1 MRFSDLITS
10 ALKSLATHKGRSA
23 FTVLG
28 IVIGITSII
37 VIMSV
42 GSGAKSLVLQE
53 VQSFGP
59 NTIFV
64 LPGRQPSGFM
74 DFGGTLMS
82 DSLKN
87 KDFEDLA
94 KKENVPDAVRVVP
107 YVFGPATA
115 VYESDTYDTT
125 VIGSTPGVADSF
137 SLTVQEGRFFDDSD
151 VSDHARVAVIGPKIA
166 DELFGAQDPI
176 GEKIRVNNVPFR
188 IIGLLEAKG
197 RGSFIDFD
205 KAVMAP
211 YTAVQSDVLG
221 IHHIQRISI
230 EASSAATIKNVVH
243 DATLLLRDN
252 HNIDDPKKDDFF
264 IQTQEDIAKSIG
276 TITTILSVLL
286 ASVAAI
292 SLIVGGVG
300 IMNVMFVSVT
310 ERTREIGLRKA
321 LGATARAILSQFL
334 IEAVFLTVGGGIVG
348 VVAGGALTF
357 AATYVVNAVAGLS
370 FPFAISVPGV
380 LWGVGVSA
388 AIGLVFGLFP
398 ARSAAR
404 KSPIEA
410 LRYD

>member
-1 MRFSDLITS
+1 MRFYDLIAS

-23 FTVLG
+23 FTILG
-28 IVIGITSII
+28 IIIGITSII

-42 GSGAKSLVLQE
+42 GSGAKALVLQE

-87 KDFEDLA
+87 KDFEDLS

-107 YVFGPATA
+107 YVFGPTVAAYEGDT
-115 VYESDTYDTT
+115 YESM
-125 VIGSTPGVADSF
+125 ILGSTPDIANSF
-137 SLTVQEGRFFDDSD
+137 SLDVSEGRFFNKGDVDDR
-151 VSDHARVAVIGPKIA
+151 ARVVVVGQKLV
-166 DELFGAQDPI
+166 DELFGARNPI
-176 GEKIRVNNVPFR
+176 GEKIRVKNTQFR
-188 IIGLLEAKG
+188 IIGVLAVKG

-205 KAVMAP
+205 KAMLAP
-211 YTAVQSDVLG
+211 YPSVQSDVLG
-221 IHHIQRISI
+221 IHYLQRISI
-230 EASSAATIKNVVH
+230 EASSKTTIKNVVH
-243 DATLLLRDN
+243 DATVLLRDN
-252 HNIDDPKKDDFF
+252 HNIDDPQKDDFF
-264 IQTQEDIAKSIG
+264 VRTQEDIAKSIG

-321 LGATARAILSQFL
+321 LGATGRAILSQFL
-334 IEAVFLTVGGGIVG
+334 VEAVFLTVGGGIAG
-348 VVAGGALTF
+348 VIAGSALTF

-370 FPFAISVPGV
+370 FPFSISVPGV
-380 LWGVGVSA
+380 LWGVGVSVV
-388 AIGLVFGLFP
+388 IGLVFGLFP